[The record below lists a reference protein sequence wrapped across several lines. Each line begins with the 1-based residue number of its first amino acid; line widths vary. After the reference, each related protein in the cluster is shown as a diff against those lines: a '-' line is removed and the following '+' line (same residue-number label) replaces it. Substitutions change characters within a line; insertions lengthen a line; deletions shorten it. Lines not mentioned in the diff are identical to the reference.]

1 MTPKVGLFTPS
12 SRPDAKMAV
21 MKPLRLWV
29 SALAVLLSAC
39 DLFTPTSPLS
49 ETCYTN
55 PQPTRSAQLALGRT
69 GSAAGDAIGAYVPG
83 RLLVSYG
90 EDEETALVT
99 GQQRALTGTDLRAA
113 ARTVRERF
121 DLRTLDVLGTDG
133 GTELVRAPAGADVE
147 ALAAKLRRDPRVRYA
162 EPDYYLY
169 PLATPG
175 TSETG
180 PNDPEFGEQW
190 HLQDFGLPAAWALE
204 TGEADIVLA
213 VLDSGVDVTHE
224 DLAGRSYPGCDVYS
238 GDNDPSPGSVSQTVA
253 NQRHGTHVAGIALA
267 SGNNAKG
274 VAGVAYTGVKLLP
287 VKVFDDAGKDPQA
300 TATSAV
306 ARAMRWAAGMSVEG
320 MNRNPHKANI
330 INLSLGARIKTP
342 DGTIQTLNDAV
353 RDVRE
358 EGVLVIAASGNSINP
373 ADAPGTVY
381 APASAPGALAVGSI
395 DSNYG
400 RSDFSVYNPSGR
412 TVDLM
417 APGGSGDSS
426 CGGIYSTLSPAFEGD
441 ADAYGCE
448 SGTSMAAPFV
458 AGVAALIWSQNPDLT
473 DDQVAERLLT
483 SARFT
488 SEMTEAEY
496 GAGVVC
502 ADRALGAATL
512 CGK

>member
-1 MTPKVGLFTPS
+1 MTL
-12 SRPDAKMAV
+12 

-29 SALAVLLSAC
+29 LALTVLLSAC
-39 DLFTPTSPLS
+39 DLFAPTSPLS

-55 PQPTRSAQLALGRT
+55 PQPTRSAQLALGR
-69 GSAAGDAIGAYVPG
+69 AAGATYVPG
-83 RLLVSYG
+83 RLLVSY
-90 EDEETALVT
+90 EEAT
-99 GQQRALTGTDLRAA
+99 GVKGQRARTGTDLRAA

-121 DLRTLDVLGTDG
+121 DLRTLSTLGTDG
-133 GTELVRAPAGADVE
+133 GTELVRTPTNMDVE
-147 ALAAKLRRDPRVRYA
+147 ALAAQLRRDPRVRYA

-175 TSETG
+175 ASNTA
-180 PNDPEFGEQW
+180 PDDPDYGEQW

-204 TGEADIVLA
+204 TGKADIVLA

-224 DLAGRSYPGCDVYS
+224 DLAGRSLPGCDVYS
-238 GDNDPSPGSVSQTVA
+238 GDNDPSPGSPTQIV

-287 VKVFDDAGKDPQA
+287 VKVFDDAGNDPQA
-300 TATSAV
+300 TATSVV

-320 MNRNPHKANI
+320 MNRNPHKAHI
-330 INLSLGARIKTP
+330 INLSLGGKASTP
-342 DGTIQTLNDAV
+342 DGTIQTLNEAV
-353 RDVRE
+353 QDVRG
-358 EGVLVIAASGNSINP
+358 EGVLVVAAAGNEWT
-373 ADAPGTVY
+373 PGTIY
-381 APASAPGALAVGSI
+381 APASAPGALAVGSV
-395 DSNYG
+395 DADYE
-400 RSDFSVYNPSGR
+400 RSDFSNYNPSGR

-417 APGGSGDSS
+417 APGGTGENS
-426 CGGIYSTLSPAFEGD
+426 CGGVYSTLSPAFDGD

-473 DDQVAERLLT
+473 DDQVAERLLAST
-483 SARFT
+483 RVT
-488 SEMTEAEY
+488 PEMNAAEY
-496 GAGVVC
+496 GAGVIC

-512 CGK
+512 CGE

>member
-1 MTPKVGLFTPS
+1 
-12 SRPDAKMAV
+12 MAV

-29 SALAVLLSAC
+29 LALAVLLSAC

-55 PQPTRSAQLALGRT
+55 PQPTRSAQLALGRA
-69 GSAAGDAIGAYVPG
+69 SDAAYVPG
-83 RLLVSYG
+83 RLLVSYEG
-90 EDEETALVT
+90 TSENTTVVT
-99 GQQRALTGTDLRAA
+99 GQQRARTGTDLRAA

-121 DLRTLDVLGTDG
+121 DLRTLDTLGADG

-169 PLATPG
+169 PLAAPG
-175 TSETG
+175 ASNTV
-180 PNDPEFGEQW
+180 PNDPDYGEQW

-213 VLDSGVDVTHE
+213 VLDSGIDVTHE
-224 DLAGRSYPGCDVYS
+224 DLEGRSYPGCDVYS
-238 GDNDPSPGSVSQTVA
+238 GDNDPSPGSASQVAA

-267 SGNNAKG
+267 SGNNGKG

-287 VKVFDDAGKDPQA
+287 VKVFDDAGNDPQA

-353 RDVRE
+353 RDVRN

-417 APGGSGDSS
+417 APGGYGENS
-426 CGGIYSTLSPAFEGD
+426 CGGILSTLSPSFEG
-441 ADAYGCE
+441 ATESEYGCE

-473 DDQVAERLLT
+473 DEQVAERLLA

-488 SEMTEAEY
+488 PEMNRAEY

-512 CGK
+512 CGE

>member
-1 MTPKVGLFTPS
+1 
-12 SRPDAKMAV
+12 

-29 SALAVLLSAC
+29 LALAVLLSAC
-39 DLFTPTSPLS
+39 DLFTRTSPLS

-55 PQPTRSAQLALGRT
+55 PQPTRSAQLALGRA
-69 GSAAGDAIGAYVPG
+69 GKAAGAGTGAAYVPG
-83 RLLVSYG
+83 RLLVSYESAAG
-90 EDEETALVT
+90 VVS
-99 GQQRALTGTDLRAA
+99 QQRAPTGTDLRAA

-121 DLRTLDVLGTDG
+121 DLRTLDTLGTDG
-133 GTELVRAPAGADVE
+133 GTELVRTPAGTNVE
-147 ALAAKLRRDPRVRYA
+147 ALAAQLRRDPRVRYA

-169 PLATPG
+169 PLAAPG
-175 TSETG
+175 AAL
-180 PNDPEFGEQW
+180 PNDPDFGEQW
-190 HLQDFGLPAAWALE
+190 HLRNFGLPAAWALE

-213 VLDSGVDVTHE
+213 VLDSGIDLAHE
-224 DLAGRSYPGCDVYS
+224 DLVGRSFSGCDVYS
-238 GDNDPSPGSVSQTVA
+238 GDNDPSPGSPSQIGA

-267 SGNNAKG
+267 SGNNGKG

-287 VKVFDDAGKDPQA
+287 VKVFDDAGNDPQA

-320 MNRNPHKANI
+320 MNRNPHKAHI
-330 INLSLGARIKTP
+330 INLSLGARVGTP

-353 RDVRE
+353 QDVRN
-358 EGVLVIAASGNSINP
+358 EGVLVIAASGNSGDP
-373 ADAPGTVY
+373 SLAPGTVY

-395 DSNYG
+395 DIDYG

-417 APGGSGDSS
+417 APGGYGDND
-426 CGGIYSTLSPAFEGD
+426 CGGILSTLSPSFEG
-441 ADAYGCE
+441 ATESEYGCE
-448 SGTSMAAPFV
+448 QGTSMAAPFV

-473 DDQVAERLLT
+473 DDEVAERLLAST
-483 SARFT
+483 RFT
-488 SEMTEAEY
+488 PEMNAAEY

-512 CGK
+512 CGE